1 MRSTVWMWIPALSVG
16 LLGAAPAPPER
27 DTWTLT
33 KVQGGGCRL
42 DSDKSALSD
51 GYQNTSMQVR
61 VTATEVRVVSES
73 TFDDSKGDLH
83 IQVDKQDAVKADG
96 LDGAKVVVF
105 KGPAANTLIAQF
117 KAGLKAN
124 VTLRFWPTWP
134 ETGTHSVVVSL
145 IGFTRAWDEM
155 QASCR

>member
-1 MRSTVWMWIPALSVG
+1 MRSTVWSWIAALSVG
-16 LLGAAPAPPER
+16 LLGAAPPEK
-27 DTWTLT
+27 DAWTLT

-42 DSDKSALSD
+42 DADKATLSD
-51 GYQNTSMQVR
+51 GYQTAGAQIR
-61 VTATEVRVVSES
+61 VTPTEVRVVSES
-73 TFDDSKGDLH
+73 TFDDSKGDLR
-83 IQVDKQDAVKADG
+83 IQVDKNEAVKADG
-96 LDGAKVVVF
+96 LDGAKAVVF
-105 KGPAANTLIAQF
+105 KGAAAASLIVQF

-134 ETGTHSVVVSL
+134 ETGTHAAVVSL

>member
-1 MRSTVWMWIPALSVG
+1 MRSTVWMWIPALSVA
-16 LLGAAPAPPER
+16 LVGAAPPPEK
-27 DTWTLT
+27 DAWTLT

-42 DSDKSALSD
+42 DSDKGALSD
-51 GYQNTSMQVR
+51 GYQNTSVQVR
-61 VTATEVRVVSES
+61 VTPTEVRVVSES
-73 TFDDSKGDLH
+73 TFDDSKKDLRV
-83 IQVDKQDAVKADG
+83 QVDRQEEVKADA
-96 LDGAKVVVF
+96 LDGAKAVVF
-105 KGPAANTLIAQF
+105 KGPAASALIAQF

-134 ETGTHSVVVSL
+134 ETGTHSAVVSL